1 MGNLALEKVKKVS
14 TFRKIAIGT
23 WKTVGDPSVYG
34 TLEVTMDRA
43 LDYLARYRKI
53 TGRRL
58 TISHLIAKAAAAALE
73 KVPDANAVLRFNRI
87 YRRKR
92 IGIFFQVAMVD
103 EKTDEIDLSGAVI
116 YDVEKKPLGELID
129 EFAEKVSKVRK
140 KTDPA
145 LEKTRGIF
153 KWIPY
158 FLLNRFLGIIGFL
171 SFTLN
176 LRLPGLPVDPFGSMM
191 ITNIGSLGIDQ
202 AFVPLVPY
210 SRVPL
215 IFAVGAPV
223 KTPVVEDD
231 KVVIRHRM
239 KICASFD
246 HRFIDGIHVSRMAQ
260 VITQWLTEPERHFG
274 PIEAKDAT

>member
-1 MGNLALEKVKKVS
+1 MGNLELVKVKKVS

-34 TLEVTMDRA
+34 TLEVGMDRA
-43 LDYLARYRKI
+43 QDYISRYREV
-53 TGRRL
+53 TGKRL
-58 TISHLIAKAAAAALE
+58 TLSHLLAKAVGAALV

-92 IGIFFQVAMVD
+92 IGVFFQVAMVD

-116 YDVEKKPLGELID
+116 YDVEQKPVGQIID
-129 EFAEKVSKVRK
+129 EFSEKVSTVRK
-140 KTDPA
+140 RTDTS
-145 LEKTRGIF
+145 LEKTRGLF
-153 KWIPY
+153 KRIPY
-158 FLLNRFLGIIGFL
+158 MFLNRFLSIIGFL

-176 LRLPGLPVDPFGSMM
+176 LRLPGMPRDPFGSVMV
-191 ITNIGSLGIDQ
+191 TNVGSLGIDQ

-215 IFAVGAPV
+215 ILAAGAPKRV
-223 KTPVVEDD
+223 PVVEDE
-231 KVVIRHRM
+231 KVVIRSRM

-246 HRFIDGIHVSRMAQ
+246 HRFIDGVHVSRMAK
-260 VITQWLTEPERHFG
+260 VITRWLEEPETHFG
-274 PIEAKDAT
+274 SIEATDV